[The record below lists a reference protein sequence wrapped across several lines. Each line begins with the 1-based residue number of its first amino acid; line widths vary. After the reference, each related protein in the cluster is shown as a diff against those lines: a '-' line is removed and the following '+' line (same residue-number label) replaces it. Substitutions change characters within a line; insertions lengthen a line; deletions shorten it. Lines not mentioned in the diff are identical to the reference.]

1 MVNVANVYQIPAL
14 MDTPQIGGV
23 IIDNFRSRMVSNTD
37 MIELA
42 QNKPAAS
49 FEQMVLKAFDEMNS
63 KQIKMNELNQQM
75 IVNPDSV
82 DVHDITIG
90 MAEASLSLKLA
101 QTVIDCLVKSW
112 NDITIT
118 R

>member
-14 MDTPQIGGV
+14 MDAPQIGGV
-23 IIDNFRSRMVSNTD
+23 MIDNFRSRMVSNTD

-49 FEQMVLKAFDEMNS
+49 FEQTILKTFDEMNA
-63 KQIKMNELNQQM
+63 KQIRMSELSEQM
-75 IVNPDSV
+75 IVDPDSV
-82 DVHDITIG
+82 DAHDITIG

-101 QTVIDCLVKSW
+101 QTVIDRIVKSW
-112 NDITIT
+112 NDITVA

>member
-42 QNKPAAS
+42 QNKPA
-49 FEQMVLKAFDEMNS
+49 
-63 KQIKMNELNQQM
+63 KQIKMNDLNQQM

-101 QTVIDCLVKSW
+101 QTVIDRIVKSW